1 MSNGCIPLEKLKRV
15 QFAVN
20 PKMPGLMYRTKPCQ
34 NTQSLGHGEGR
45 KSWRWR
51 VKIHGTKI
59 TKSSIVHWEARGK
72 KKKKKRTNL
81 NNARQCCITGCH
93 THFWIM
99 GLFLNYFDI
108 NILLYHR
115 WDGLTQHLKEENVGE
130 DSGILVLDWEKVH
143 PNEMGNKKYWETSEE
158 RRQNVHVPRKG
169 MRHSGL
175 LSVPRI
181 SYAKKCWQVFG
192 AQLYHSRVKQVLSE
206 QSKAHNIRE
215 RLNNCLMKSGLEE
228 CKSSLT
234 EISWTKMSAPDCCYY
249 IAFQEKRTGN
259 HDSIGWGTDWFLHT
273 SIAFITF

>member
-1 MSNGCIPLEKLKRV
+1 MSNGCIPLQKFKRV

-20 PKMPGLMYRTKPCQ
+20 PKMPGLIYRTKPCQ
-34 NTQSLGHGEGR
+34 NVQSLGHGEGR
-45 KSWRWR
+45 RWR
-51 VKIHGTKI
+51 VKLDGTKI
-59 TKSSIVHWEARGK
+59 TKGNIVHWEARGG
-72 KKKKKRTNL
+72 KKKKRTKL
-81 NNARQCCITGCH
+81 NKARQSCISGCH

-108 NILLYHR
+108 NIFLYHR

-130 DSGILVLDWEKVH
+130 DSGILGLGKGSHQWDRKQKVLRNLRRRERKCSCPKKRNESFRTPLSHQNFLCQKVL
-143 PNEMGNKKYWETSEE
+143 
-158 RRQNVHVPRKG
+158 KG
-169 MRHSGL
+169 FWGTA
-175 LSVPRI
+175 I
-181 SYAKKCWQVFG
+181 
-192 AQLYHSRVKQVLSE
+192 QLYHSHAKQVLSE

-249 IAFQEKRTGN
+249 IVLQEKCTGN